1 MFIERTIKNI
11 CCCND
16 TDLIISTG
24 LLASYVAFI
33 FQIHQMFNI
42 LCFLQFNFTFEK
54 KISLRKNAN
63 KSPKNLQETAEH
75 WLM

>member
-33 FQIHQMFNI
+33 SQMHQMFNI
-42 LCFLQFNFTFEK
+42 LCFPQFNFTFEK
-54 KISLRKNAN
+54 KFLFAKMP
-63 KSPKNLQETAEH
+63 KSHPNICKKLQNIA
-75 WLM
+75 